1 MVPTATV
8 HSPPWR
14 PCTLRHPRGTL
25 RDVSR
30 TSPRGASRPAR
41 SRVGL
46 VVGVLLVLLVV
57 VLAVRAAGGLG
68 EALDAALGPD
78 ITEVG
83 EQAPTGSA
91 LAALRDIPVKGKA
104 PKTGYSREQFG
115 AAWKDVDANG
125 CDTRDD
131 VLARD
136 LTEVSYS
143 ADDPCEV
150 RSGVLVDPY
159 TPKRISFERGPRS
172 ADVQID
178 HLVALSDA
186 WQTGAQQWSEDTR
199 ARFANDPLNLLA
211 VDGPLNSQKGDG
223 DAATWLPPNKDYR
236 CPYVARQIAVKAK
249 YGAWVTQAERDAMAG
264 VLSSCPDEQLPID
277 DGGITSSGAGGGTT
291 TATAPF
297 ASCSAAEAAG
307 ATPLRQG
314 DPGWNPRLDRDGNGE
329 ACA

>member
-1 MVPTATV
+1 M
-8 HSPPWR
+8 
-14 PCTLRHPRGTL
+14 
-25 RDVSR
+25 SR

-46 VVGVLLVLLVV
+46 VVGALLLLLVIVLV
-57 VLAVRAAGGLG
+57 VRAAGGLG
-68 EALDAALGPD
+68 GVLDTVLGPD
-78 ITEVG
+78 ANQQV

-91 LAALRDIPVKGKA
+91 MAALRDIPVKGKA
-104 PKTGYSREQFG
+104 AKTGYTRERFG

-136 LTEVSYS
+136 LTQVSYS

-172 ADVQID
+172 SDVQID

-186 WQTGAQQWSEDTR
+186 WQTGAQQWSAETR
-199 ARFANDPLNLLA
+199 AHFANDPLNLLA

-223 DAATWLPPNKDYR
+223 DAATWLPPNKEYR

-249 YGAWVTQAERDAMAG
+249 YGAWVTQAERDAMAD
-264 VLSSCPDEQLPID
+264 VLSSCPDQQLPVD
-277 DGGITSSGAGGGTT
+277 DGGITGGAAASGTQTGDRSATTSGGSA
-291 TATAPF
+291 ATEPY
-297 ASCSAAEAAG
+297 ASCAAARSAG
-307 ATPLRQG
+307 ATPLHSG
-314 DPGWNPRLDRDGNGE
+314 DPGWNAKLDRDGDGT